1 VAKQFKFKLNLQQEP
16 IALKKF
22 NISTSFKKIVNG
34 QPRNIELKN
43 TVTERG
49 VAGETGLCKYL

>member
-1 VAKQFKFKLNLQQEP
+1 MFKLNLQP

-34 QPRNIELKN
+34 QSRNIELKS

-49 VAGETGLCKYL
+49 VAGETGQRKYL